1 MALNTNIALGIRP
14 VEQPNMLAQMGQMM
28 ALRGAQQEYEGTN
41 ALREFYAQGGD
52 INKAEDRQRLLSR
65 APMQG
70 QTILGKES
78 ERRARDV
85 VTLGKEYDNARVGL
99 NGITDEAGYYNWVL
113 SSFNNPY
120 ISAHQTQMGI
130 TPEKALANARAT
142 VAKEGLNTALAKS
155 AMGIEKYIPL
165 DLQLQNSTKNAQIA
179 AASGNRNATVNEQ
192 RFAAEQE
199 QRKLVRSILNDSTTT
214 PIAPP
219 AASNAPMGG
228 GGGRL
233 GSGTFN
239 IPMGGSQTPPA
250 GAVGKP
256 NVLATQV
263 APFVATP
270 PPVNALLNTPVGQT
284 GATPTANRVND
295 ITRQLTQL
303 AKVGGPE
310 ANQAME
316 GLVKEYNVLNPEG
329 EIKITSNGTLVSIN
343 KRTNKAEAII
353 GADGQP
359 VRGKVDPV
367 IRSVLDQTDPAG
379 KRMIDVDINQY
390 VQGTGL
396 GADGKGAAPKGVF
409 GISNSQIPPNYM
421 IDPANP
427 QGLIPV
433 PGSAADPNASV
444 PSGYRKTATGFEPIP
459 GGPADPNAA
468 VPSGY
473 RKTATGF
480 EPIPGGPQDPNAAVP
495 PNYRKKAD
503 GSLEFIPG
511 GPADPKVM
519 AAKTTVTLST
529 KDKEA
534 REASYPRATL
544 ALKSFNAKAD
554 KFDRDIT
561 ELLENK
567 KGLDEITGYFAGRTD
582 ASAMSDAARRALSL
596 FNTITAKGGFSELQD
611 MRNASPTGGAL
622 GNVSNQEGRQ
632 LIDSFGALSRTQ
644 NGNDV
649 RKSLINAQNDLRNLK
664 ERMGEA
670 YDLTYEYRN
679 PATGGFTYLGR
690 EP

>member
-1 MALNTNIALGIRP
+1 
-14 VEQPNMLAQMGQMM
+14 
-28 ALRGAQQEYEGTN
+28 
-41 ALREFYAQGGD
+41 
-52 INKAEDRQRLLSR
+52 
-65 APMQG
+65 
-70 QTILGKES
+70 
-78 ERRARDV
+78 
-85 VTLGKEYDNARVGL
+85 
-99 NGITDEAGYYNWVL
+99 
-113 SSFNNPY
+113 
-120 ISAHQTQMGI
+120 
-130 TPEKALANARAT
+130 
-142 VAKEGLNTALAKS
+142 
-155 AMGIEKYIPL
+155 
-165 DLQLQNSTKNAQIA
+165 
-179 AASGNRNATVNEQ
+179 
-192 RFAAEQE
+192 
-199 QRKLVRSILNDSTTT
+199 
-214 PIAPP
+214 
-219 AASNAPMGG
+219 
-228 GGGRL
+228 
-233 GSGTFN
+233 
-239 IPMGGSQTPPA
+239 
-250 GAVGKP
+250 
-256 NVLATQV
+256 
-263 APFVATP
+263 
-270 PPVNALLNTPVGQT
+270 
-284 GATPTANRVND
+284 
-295 ITRQLTQL
+295 
-303 AKVGGPE
+303 
-310 ANQAME
+310 
-316 GLVKEYNVLNPEG
+316 
-329 EIKITSNGTLVSIN
+329 
-343 KRTNKAEAII
+343 
-353 GADGQP
+353 
-359 VRGKVDPV
+359 
-367 IRSVLDQTDPAG
+367 
-379 KRMIDVDINQY
+379 MIDVDINQY

-409 GISNSQIPPNYM
+409 GISNPQIPPNYM

-582 ASAMSDAARRALSL
+582 LSAMSKEARRAFAL